1 MIGLSPITL
10 PHDGTKCHSL
20 GSVPRWQANAPERLV
35 LAALELFSE
44 RGYEKTTVAEI
55 AARAGLTKST
65 FFRYFPDKREVLFG
79 GDTMAGLLAE
89 AIAAAPEDA
98 SAFEAVAHALDEI
111 GREVFTPARHEL
123 AKRRR
128 AVVAANRELQER
140 EALKGLG
147 LMAAMTDALTRRG
160 APELIA
166 RVAAHLGA
174 LALTIAY
181 ERWGDRPSGE
191 GFGDDARHALG
202 ELRAASALG

>member
-1 MIGLSPITL
+1 M
-10 PHDGTKCHSL
+10 
-20 GSVPRWQANAPERLV
+20 PRWQANAPERLV
-35 LAALELFSE
+35 LAALALFSE

-79 GDTMAGLLAE
+79 GDTMARLLAE

-98 SAFEAVAHALDEI
+98 SPFEAVAHALDEI

-181 ERWGDRPSGE
+181 ESWCDRPGGE
-191 GFGDDARHALG
+191 GFGEDARHALG
-202 ELRAASALG
+202 ELRAASAVG